1 MGNIGI
7 YYRFGEP
14 IIGQV
19 HSAFRSKN
27 DLIIFLKTMGGKNVV
42 EVYKVHGEIDR
53 DEGGVDGLSIRVEEY
68 RKIAI

>member
-14 IIGQV
+14 TIGQL

-27 DLIIFLKTMGGKNVV
+27 DLAVFLKTMGEKNLVDIF
-42 EVYKVHGEIDR
+42 EIGGEIVEER
-53 DEGGVDGLSIRVEEY
+53 VGVDGLYVLVEEY